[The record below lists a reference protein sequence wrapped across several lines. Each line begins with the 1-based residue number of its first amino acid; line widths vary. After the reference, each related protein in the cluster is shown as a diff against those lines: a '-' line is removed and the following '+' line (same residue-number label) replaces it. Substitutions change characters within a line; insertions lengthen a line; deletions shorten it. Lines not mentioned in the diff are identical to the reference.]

1 MTLFEKMGLPKVLVA
16 QLTAAGISEP
26 TPIQSHAIP
35 HALNGKDV
43 LGLAQTGTGKT
54 FAFGAPLVTQ
64 LSEIKGRPNVK
75 MVRGLILAPT
85 RELAKQI
92 SESIKLLA

>member
-1 MTLFEKMGLPKVLVA
+1 MIRRVGFEVRALGKTLRQKRNKVTLFKEMGLPKGLVA
-16 QLTAAGISEP
+16 QLTAAGIHEP

-54 FAFGAPLVTQ
+54 FAYGAF
-64 LSEIKGRPNVK
+64 
-75 MVRGLILAPT
+75 LAG
-85 RELAKQI
+85 
-92 SESIKLLA
+92 